1 MTLVNDLPNVVL
13 VTQAADWRSRA
24 LGLEQEEDVPMQQPA
39 VRSAAPADGTPA
51 MPRPESLLLTLFGA
65 HLLGRDLAVGVGGVI
80 DVLGRLGVGEHATRA
95 TLKRMMQRGLLRT
108 VRRGRRAYTSLTPYA
123 EAVLQEGAAR
133 LDAEVVNRSWDGH
146 WTLLAFSVPESRR
159 QDRHALR
166 VQLSWAGFGML
177 QNGLWIAPS
186 PGDPAHALAELGLLD
201 YVRMFRAQA
210 VAPADPRA
218 LVGEVWDLSGL
229 ALGYRRFVDRWDNR
243 PRADLDEL
251 SCQIL
256 LEAEWLLL
264 IREDPRL
271 PIALLP
277 DDWPAVRAEEL
288 FGSLRRELIEPAR
301 DLAATLLEWAPADAT
316 P

>member
-1 MTLVNDLPNVVL
+1 
-13 VTQAADWRSRA
+13 
-24 LGLEQEEDVPMQQPA
+24 MQQPA
-39 VRSAAPADGTPA
+39 DRSGAPGHGTPA
-51 MPRPESLLLTLFGA
+51 RPRPESLLLALLGA
-65 HLLGRDLAVGVGGVI
+65 HLLGRDLAVGVGSVI
-80 DVLGRLGVGEHATRA
+80 EVLGRLGIGEHATRA
-95 TLKRMMQRGLLRT
+95 TLKRMTQRRLLRT
-108 VRRGRRAYTSLTPYA
+108 VRRGRHAYTSLTPYA
-123 EAVLQEGAAR
+123 ETVLQEGAAR
-133 LDAEVVNRSWDGH
+133 LDAAVVNRSWDGH

-166 VQLSWAGFGML
+166 VQLGWAGFGML

-201 YVRMFRAQA
+201 YVKIFRARS
-210 VAPADPRA
+210 VAPAGPRA

-229 ALGYRRFVDRWDNR
+229 ALGYERFVDRWENGAHDG
-243 PRADLDEL
+243 LDEL

-277 DDWPAVRAEEL
+277 DGWPAVRAEEL
-288 FGSLRRELIEPAR
+288 FGSLRRELIEPAGE
-301 DLAATLLEWAPADAT
+301 LAATLLEWIPADAT
-316 P
+316 PDRHA